1 MDNKEIK
8 SRIRYKKVV
17 KFIFTEKPKKVEETR
32 YTDNILNTNR
42 TNLMIYIL
50 YILRLKEDKTL
61 GSLAKY
67 AETPRTFYYWTEG
80 HLLNVERR
88 NANDALPWQDI
99 GFYLL
104 PLGKRASIMQA
115 CDWLATGRLTPT
127 QMRPHTD
134 TYKLLQTHWDTAEDH
149 MLRLRRYKHTKAHTH
164 TQTPGGRA
172 QILCIRHGGWLCACV
187 CCNLQTKPT
196 KTSRQ
201 VPQYIGTY
209 YLSFISF

>member
-67 AETPRTFYYWTEG
+67 AETPRTFYY
-80 HLLNVERR
+80 
-88 NANDALPWQDI
+88 
-99 GFYLL
+99 
-104 PLGKRASIMQA
+104 
-115 CDWLATGRLTPT
+115 
-127 QMRPHTD
+127 
-134 TYKLLQTHWDTAEDH
+134 
-149 MLRLRRYKHTKAHTH
+149 
-164 TQTPGGRA
+164 
-172 QILCIRHGGWLCACV
+172 
-187 CCNLQTKPT
+187 
-196 KTSRQ
+196 
-201 VPQYIGTY
+201 
-209 YLSFISF
+209 